1 MIDNQSIVE
10 VDGHNMSHVYGV
22 LHMEQSLEKT
32 IYQRLTMKEQLT
44 SVQPFD

>member
-10 VDGHNMSHVYGV
+10 VDGHSMSHVYGV
-22 LHMEQSLEKT
+22 LRMEQPVEKT
-32 IYQRLTMKEQLT
+32 IDQRLTMKEQLT